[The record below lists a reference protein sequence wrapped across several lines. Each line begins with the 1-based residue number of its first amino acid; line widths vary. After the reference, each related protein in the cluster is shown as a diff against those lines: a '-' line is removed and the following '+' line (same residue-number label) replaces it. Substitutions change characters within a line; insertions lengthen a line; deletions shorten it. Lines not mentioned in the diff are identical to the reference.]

1 MKEECKKDFERIS
14 EYLDGELNDDICHEI
29 ENHLRHC
36 PECRKCVDS
45 LRKSIELSKKAAEE
59 EITPDIR
66 ERLRAALRDCFAPER
81 S

>member
-14 EYLDGELNDDICHEI
+14 EYLDGELNDDICREM

-45 LRKSIELSKKAAEE
+45 LRKSIELCKKAAEE
-59 EITPDIR
+59 EITPDMR
-66 ERLRAALRDCFAPER
+66 GRLRAALRDCFDLET
-81 S
+81 